1 MAQQT
6 INVGVNPNDGGGD
19 TLRAAMQKVNANF
32 TETYGNDFI
41 NSAQIIENAVNEREL
56 NIGAGTSGQSL
67 ASDGAGGFYWG
78 NVITGDVPVGVL
90 QTRLSE
96 IGATTI
102 GVDAAADITF
112 SGQITATG
120 QNEITFTHATFAG
133 LPAAASNEGLIA
145 YAQDTGK
152 FYWSDG
158 TQWVAAFA
166 LASDVRD
173 NIEYIGYDT
182 SDFIRFVNNT
192 KMDFYVNNVY
202 RMRLDDGLDLDGDI
216 NATGDVI
223 AYSTVTLSDIN
234 LKKDVE
240 TIKNPIDKINKINGV
255 TYKWKDSDKE
265 AAGLIAQ
272 EVQSILPQSVI
283 KRTDFHGEEQL
294 ALDYNAVVGLLVEA
308 VKDLDSRLKKCN
320 CNCIKE

>member
-6 INVGVNPNDGGGD
+6 INVGVSANDGGGD
-19 TLRAAMQKVNANF
+19 TLRASMQKINANF

-41 NSAQIIENAVNEREL
+41 DSAQIVQDAVGEREL
-56 NIGAGTSGQSL
+56 NVGAGTTGQSL
-67 ASDGAGGFYWG
+67 ASDGSGGLYWG
-78 NVITGDVPVGVL
+78 SVITGDVPINVL
-90 QTRLSE
+90 ETRLGE

-102 GVDAAADITF
+102 GVDATADITF
-112 SGQITATG
+112 NGQITATG
-120 QNEITFTHATFAG
+120 QNSITFLHATFAG

-152 FYWSDG
+152 FYWSNG
-158 TQWVAAFA
+158 TQWVTAFA

-216 NATGDVI
+216 NTTGDVI

-240 TIKNPIDKINKINGV
+240 KITEPIEKINKLNGV
-255 TYKWKDSDKE
+255 TYKWKDSNKE

-272 EVQSILPQSVI
+272 DVQNVLPQSVI

-294 ALDYNAVVGLLVEA
+294 ALDYNAIVGLLVEA
-308 VKDLDSRLKKCN
+308 VKDLDNRLKTCN
-320 CNCIKE
+320 CNCEK

>member
-6 INVGVNPNDGGGD
+6 INVGVNANDGGGD

-41 NSAQIIENAVNEREL
+41 DSAQIVQNAVGEREL
-56 NIGAGTSGQSL
+56 NVGAGTTGQSL
-67 ASDGAGGFYWG
+67 ASDGSGGLYWG
-78 NVITGDVPVGVL
+78 SVITGDVPVSVL
-90 QTRLSE
+90 ETRLGE

-102 GVDAAADITF
+102 GVDATADITF
-112 SGQITATG
+112 NGQITATG
-120 QNEITFTHATFAG
+120 QNNITFLHATFAG

-152 FYWSDG
+152 FYWSNG
-158 TQWVAAFA
+158 TTWVAAFA

-202 RMRLDDGLDLDGDI
+202 RMRIDTGLD
-216 NATGDVI
+216 ATGDVI

-234 LKKDVE
+234 LKKNIE
-240 TIKNPIDKINKINGV
+240 SIKNPIDKINQINGV
-255 TYKWKDSDKE
+255 TYTWKDSDKN

-272 EVQSILPQSVI
+272 EVESILPQSVI

-308 VKDLDSRLKKCN
+308 VKDLDNRLKNCN
-320 CNCIKE
+320 CNCEK

>member
-6 INVGVNPNDGGGD
+6 INVGVSANDGGGD
-19 TLRAAMQKVNANF
+19 TLRASMQKINANF

-41 NSAQIIENAVNEREL
+41 DSAQIVQDAVGEREL
-56 NIGAGTSGQSL
+56 NVGAGTTGQSL
-67 ASDGAGGFYWG
+67 ASDGSGGLYWG
-78 NVITGDVPVGVL
+78 SVITGDVPINVL
-90 QTRLSE
+90 ETRLGE

-102 GVDAAADITF
+102 GVDATADITF
-112 SGQITATG
+112 NGQITATG
-120 QNEITFTHATFAG
+120 QNSITFLHATFAG

-152 FYWSDG
+152 FYWSNG
-158 TQWVAAFA
+158 TQWVTAFA

-216 NATGDVI
+216 NTTGDVI

-240 TIKNPIDKINKINGV
+240 KITEPIEKINKLNGV
-255 TYKWKDSDKE
+255 TYKWKNSNKE

-272 EVQSILPQSVI
+272 DVQNVLPQSVI

-294 ALDYNAVVGLLVEA
+294 ALDYNAIVGLLVEA
-308 VKDLDSRLKKCN
+308 VKDLDNRLKTCN
-320 CNCIKE
+320 CNCEK

>member
-6 INVGVNPNDGGGD
+6 INVGVNANDGGGD

-41 NSAQIIENAVNEREL
+41 DSAQIVQNAVGEREL
-56 NIGAGTSGQSL
+56 NVGAGTTGQSL
-67 ASDGAGGFYWG
+67 ASDGAGGLYWG
-78 NVITGDVPVGVL
+78 SVITGDVPVSVL
-90 QTRLSE
+90 ETRLGE

-102 GVDAAADITF
+102 GVDATADITF
-112 SGQITATG
+112 NGQITATG
-120 QNEITFTHATFAG
+120 QNNITFLHATFAG

-202 RMRLDDGLDLDGDI
+202 RMRLDNGLD
-216 NATGDVI
+216 
-223 AYSTVTLSDIN
+223 
-234 LKKDVE
+234 
-240 TIKNPIDKINKINGV
+240 
-255 TYKWKDSDKE
+255 
-265 AAGLIAQ
+265 
-272 EVQSILPQSVI
+272 
-283 KRTDFHGEEQL
+283 
-294 ALDYNAVVGLLVEA
+294 
-308 VKDLDSRLKKCN
+308 
-320 CNCIKE
+320 

>member
-6 INVGVNPNDGGGD
+6 INVGVNANDGGGD

-41 NSAQIIENAVNEREL
+41 DSAQIVQNAVGEREL
-56 NIGAGTSGQSL
+56 NVGAGTTGQSL
-67 ASDGAGGFYWG
+67 ASDGSGGLYWG
-78 NVITGDVPVGVL
+78 SVITGDVPVSVL
-90 QTRLSE
+90 ETRLGE

-102 GVDAAADITF
+102 GVDATADITF
-112 SGQITATG
+112 NGQITATG
-120 QNEITFTHATFAG
+120 QNNITFLHATFAG

-152 FYWSDG
+152 FYWSNG
-158 TQWVAAFA
+158 TTWVAAFA

-202 RMRLDDGLDLDGDI
+202 RMRIDTGLDFDGDI

-234 LKKDVE
+234 LKKNIE
-240 TIKNPIDKINKINGV
+240 SIKNPIDKINQINGV
-255 TYKWKDSDKE
+255 TYTWKDSDKD

-272 EVQSILPQSVI
+272 EVESILPQSVI

-308 VKDLDSRLKKCN
+308 VKDLDNRLKNCN
-320 CNCIKE
+320 CNCEK

>member
-6 INVGVNPNDGGGD
+6 INVGVNANDGGGD

-41 NSAQIIENAVNEREL
+41 DSAQIVQNAVGEREL
-56 NIGAGTSGQSL
+56 NVGAGTTGQSL
-67 ASDGAGGFYWG
+67 ASDGSGGLYWG
-78 NVITGDVPVGVL
+78 SVITGDVPVSVL
-90 QTRLSE
+90 ETRLGE

-102 GVDAAADITF
+102 GVDATADITF
-112 SGQITATG
+112 NGQITATG
-120 QNEITFTHATFAG
+120 QNNITFLHATFAG

-152 FYWSDG
+152 FYWSNG
-158 TQWVAAFA
+158 TAWVAAFA

-202 RMRLDDGLDLDGDI
+202 RMRIDTGLDFDGDI

-234 LKKDVE
+234 LKKNIE
-240 TIKNPIDKINKINGV
+240 SIKNPIDKINQINGV
-255 TYKWKDSDKE
+255 TYTWKDSDKN

-272 EVQSILPQSVI
+272 EVESILPQSVI

-308 VKDLDSRLKKCN
+308 VKDLDNRLKNCN
-320 CNCIKE
+320 CNCEK

>member
-6 INVGVNPNDGGGD
+6 INVGVNANDGGGD
-19 TLRAAMQKVNANF
+19 TLRASMQKINANF

-41 NSAQIIENAVNEREL
+41 DSAQIVQDAVGEREL
-56 NIGAGTSGQSL
+56 NVGAGTTGQSL
-67 ASDGAGGFYWG
+67 ASDGSGGLYWG
-78 NVITGDVPVGVL
+78 SVITGDVPINVL
-90 QTRLSE
+90 ETRLGE

-112 SGQITATG
+112 NGQITATG
-120 QNEITFTHATFAG
+120 QNNITFLHATFAG

-152 FYWSDG
+152 FYWSNG
-158 TQWVAAFA
+158 TTWVAAFA

-202 RMRLDDGLDLDGDI
+202 RMRIDTGLDFDGDI

-234 LKKDVE
+234 LKKNIE
-240 TIKNPIDKINKINGV
+240 SIKNPIDKINQINGV
-255 TYKWKDSDKE
+255 TYTWKDSDKD

-272 EVQSILPQSVI
+272 EVESILPQSVI

-308 VKDLDSRLKKCN
+308 VKDLDNRLKNCN
-320 CNCIKE
+320 CNCEK

>member
-6 INVGVNPNDGGGD
+6 INVGVSANDGGGD
-19 TLRAAMQKVNANF
+19 TLRASMQKINANF

-41 NSAQIIENAVNEREL
+41 DSAQIVQDAVGEREL
-56 NIGAGTSGQSL
+56 NVGAGTTGQSL
-67 ASDGAGGFYWG
+67 ASDGSGGLYWG
-78 NVITGDVPVGVL
+78 SVITGDVPINVL
-90 QTRLSE
+90 ETRLGE

-102 GVDAAADITF
+102 GVDATADITF
-112 SGQITATG
+112 NGQITATG
-120 QNEITFTHATFAG
+120 QNSITFLHATFAG

-152 FYWSDG
+152 FYWSNG
-158 TQWVAAFA
+158 TQWVTAFA

-192 KMDFYVNNVY
+192 KMDFYVNGVY

-216 NATGDVI
+216 NTTGDVI

-240 TIKNPIDKINKINGV
+240 KITEPIEKINKLNGV
-255 TYKWKDSDKE
+255 TYKWKDSNKE

-272 EVQSILPQSVI
+272 DVQNVLPQSVI

-294 ALDYNAVVGLLVEA
+294 ALDYNAIVGLLVEA
-308 VKDLDSRLKKCN
+308 VKDLDNRLKTCN
-320 CNCIKE
+320 CNCEK

>member
-6 INVGVNPNDGGGD
+6 INVGVNANDGGGD

-41 NSAQIIENAVNEREL
+41 DSAQIVQNAVGEREL
-56 NIGAGTSGQSL
+56 NVGAGTTGQSL
-67 ASDGAGGFYWG
+67 ASDGSGGLYWG
-78 NVITGDVPVGVL
+78 SVITGDVPVSVL
-90 QTRLSE
+90 ETRLGE

-102 GVDAAADITF
+102 GVDATADITF
-112 SGQITATG
+112 NGQITATG
-120 QNEITFTHATFAG
+120 QNNITFLHATFAG

-152 FYWSDG
+152 FYWSNG
-158 TQWVAAFA
+158 TTWVAAFA

-202 RMRLDDGLDLDGDI
+202 RMRIDTGLDFDGDI

-234 LKKDVE
+234 LKKNIE
-240 TIKNPIDKINKINGV
+240 SIKNPIDKINQINGV
-255 TYKWKDSDKE
+255 TYTWKDSDKN

-272 EVQSILPQSVI
+272 EVESILPQSVI

-308 VKDLDSRLKKCN
+308 VKDLDNRLKNCN
-320 CNCIKE
+320 CNCEK